1 MLSRGIL
8 FFWEEKGPLMS
19 HKEYQECLVH
29 CRLDHN
35 KFGDMQQ
42 ALSGKVVFDKLD
54 SDFELLF
61 DFKATCSKVPKTSYS
76 EMMELKVKEYDMI
89 AATLPGLDLWR
100 VIQQYGSTKL
110 RTHL

>member
-1 MLSRGIL
+1 M
-8 FFWEEKGPLMS
+8 
-19 HKEYQECLVH
+19 
-29 CRLDHN
+29 DHN

-76 EMMELKVKEYDMI
+76 EMMELKVKAYDMI
-89 AATLPGLDLWR
+89 VATLLGPDLWR